1 MTIRSLNILTIA
13 AFAFS
18 CNTASAQDLLQWKF
32 RSQETLK
39 YNVVQN
45 MKTTMAVGGNT
56 VQNTTMNQAMD
67 MSWQIQGSAAGGETV
82 MNQVVDRIR
91 MKMEGGAGGT
101 IEFDTQSKEIPQN
114 PIIASMGE
122 TFQKIVGQPFKVT
135 MAGSGKIS
143 NVDVP
148 GALLDAIKQG
158 SAGNASALDEKTLK
172 QMMMQSA
179 VMLPTQPVGPN
190 SSWDSNQKVELPF
203 GTMNIDSKMTF
214 MQKDAQGNAIIDVVP
229 SISVTPKEGAPVKI
243 NLTSSTG
250 RGQVTFNII
259 QGRVSK
265 SRLDLTL
272 GMKIEA
278 ANGQVFDQTIV
289 QTTAMTLA
297 Q

>member
-13 AFAFS
+13 AFAVFS
-18 CNTASAQDLLQWKF
+18 HSASAQDLLQWKF

-45 MKTTMAVGGNT
+45 MKTTMSVGGNKI
-56 VQNTTMNQAMD
+56 QDTTMNQAMD
-67 MSWQIQGSAAGGETV
+67 MSWQILGSAAGGETV

-91 MKMEGGAGGT
+91 MKMEGGAAGV
-101 IEFDTQSKEIPQN
+101 IEFDTSSTEAPAN

-135 MAGSGKIS
+135 MNGTGKIS

-148 GALLDAIKQG
+148 VALLEAIKQG
-158 SAGNASALDEKTLK
+158 SAGNTSALDEETLK
-172 QMMMQSA
+172 QMMKQSA
-179 VMLPTQPVGPN
+179 VMLPNEPVGPN
-190 SSWDSNQKVELPF
+190 SSWTSSQKVELPF

-229 SISVTPKEGAPVKI
+229 AISVTPKEGAPVKI
-243 NLTSSTG
+243 NLTSSAG

-278 ANGQVFDQTIV
+278 ANGQVFDQTIN

-297 Q
+297 P